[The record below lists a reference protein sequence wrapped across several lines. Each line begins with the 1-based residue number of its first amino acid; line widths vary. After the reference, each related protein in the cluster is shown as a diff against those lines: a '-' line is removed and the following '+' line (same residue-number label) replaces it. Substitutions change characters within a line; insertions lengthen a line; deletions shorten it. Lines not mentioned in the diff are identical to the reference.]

1 MCIACELGF
10 LSMIDALEAERR
22 ALTEKD
28 GLAGEPGFRCEAA
41 VEPVKPELAGEALRT
56 ADEPHRE

>member
-1 MCIACELGF
+1 MCIACELGY

-28 GLAGEPGFRCEAA
+28 GHPRETGFVCETPAEPIKQ
-41 VEPVKPELAGEALRT
+41 EPADARQR

>member
-1 MCIACELGF
+1 MCIACELGY

-22 ALTEKD
+22 ALLEKD
-28 GLAGEPGFRCEAA
+28 GLSGENAFRCEAA
-41 VEPVKPELAGEALRT
+41 GEPSSANYQVKRSDA

>member
-1 MCIACELGF
+1 MCIACELGY

-22 ALTEKD
+22 ALWEKD
-28 GLAGEPGFRCEAA
+28 GVSRETGFLCETPAEPIKREPSEAQQ
-41 VEPVKPELAGEALRT
+41 R